1 VELVSFDYPREH
13 STVFAVIMAGGAGTR
28 FWPKSR
34 LKNPKQ
40 FLKLLGKAS
49 LLSDTARRASM
60 LVEPENCF
68 VVTHK
73 QYQDQVNECIPEIAP
88 QNIIFEPENR
98 DTASCV
104 GLAAIKLAKLD
115 PEAMMVVLPSD
126 HYIGHE
132 ETFIKTLQT
141 AVSFAERHEYLMTL
155 GIKPT
160 APKTGYGYICCD
172 DLLGVENGCPI
183 YRVDSFTEKPDPV
196 TALRLI
202 KQGNYL
208 WNSGIF
214 VWKISA
220 ILEAMAKYLPQHYRL
235 LKIIE
240 PFVGTPEEEAVLE
253 KEYQKF
259 PKVSLD
265 YGVMEKAQNICTVRG
280 DFIWD
285 DVGSWSALEK
295 YLPKDERNNTLNGG
309 KHISLDTRGCIIDS
323 EAKLIA
329 TVGVEDLIIIHYE
342 DVMLVCRKD
351 RDQEVKKLVEKLKGL
366 NLDEYL

>member
-1 VELVSFDYPREH
+1 MEEGAGKRH
-13 STVFAVIMAGGAGTR
+13 SAVFAVIMAGGAGTR

-49 LLSDTARRASM
+49 LLSDTVRRASM

-73 QYQDQVNECIPEIAP
+73 QYHGQVFESIPEIP
-88 QNIIFEPENR
+88 PHNVIFEPANR
-98 DTASCV
+98 DTASCI
-104 GLAAIKLAKLD
+104 GLAALKLSKID
-115 PEAMMVVLPSD
+115 PEGIMMILPSD

-132 ETFIKTLQT
+132 KAFMKTLES
-141 AVSFAERHEYLMTL
+141 AIAYAEKHDYLMTL
-155 GIKPT
+155 GIKPDS
-160 APKTGYGYICCD
+160 PQTGYGYICWERI
-172 DLLGVENGCPI
+172 LTVENGYPV
-183 YRVDSFTEKPDPV
+183 YQVQKFTEKPDQG
-196 TALRLI
+196 TALFFL
-202 KQGNYL
+202 KQGTYL

-214 VWKISA
+214 VWKISV
-220 ILEAMAKYLPQHYRL
+220 ILNAMEKYLPELYL
-235 LKIIE
+235 ELEKIE
-240 PFVGTPEEEAVLE
+240 PFMGTPEEGVLLE
-253 KEYQKF
+253 KAYPHF
-259 PKVSLD
+259 PKVSID
-265 YGVMEKAQNICTVRG
+265 YGIMEKADNIGTIPG

-309 KHISLDTRGCIIDS
+309 KHIAIDSRGCIIDS

-329 TVGVEDLIIIHYE
+329 TIGVEDLIIIQSE

-351 RDQEVKKLVEKLKGL
+351 RDQEVKRLVEKLKRYGL
-366 NLDEYL
+366 EEYL

>member
-1 VELVSFDYPREH
+1 MEENEKKRQVS
-13 STVFAVIMAGGAGTR
+13 VFAVIMAGGAGTR

-49 LLSDTARRASM
+49 LLGDTVRRASM
-60 LVEPENCF
+60 LVESEHCF
-68 VVTHK
+68 VLTHK
-73 QYQDQVNECIPEIAP
+73 QYQDQVHESIPEISP
-88 QNIIFEPENR
+88 HNIILEPANR

-104 GLAAIKLAKLD
+104 GLAAIKLAQLD
-115 PEAMMVVLPSD
+115 PEGMMMVLPSD

-132 ETFIKTLQT
+132 TAFIRTLES
-141 AVSFAERHEYLMTL
+141 AIAFAEKYECLMTL
-155 GIKPT
+155 GIKPDS
-160 APKTGYGYICCD
+160 PQTGYGYICCGEI
-172 DLLGVENGCPI
+172 LGVEKGYPV
-183 YRVDSFTEKPDPV
+183 YHVKKFTEKPDQG
-196 TALRLI
+196 TAIHFL

-214 VWKISA
+214 VWKVST
-220 ILEAMAKYLPQHYRL
+220 ILKEIEKHLPELFQK
-235 LKIIE
+235 LKKIE
-240 PFVGTPEEEAVLE
+240 PYLGTDEEKDVLE
-253 KEYQKF
+253 REYQSF
-259 PKVSLD
+259 PKVSID
-265 YGVMEKAQNICTVRG
+265 YGVMEKAENIGTVPG

-309 KHISLDTRGCIIDS
+309 KHIAIDSRGCIIDS

-329 TVGVEDLIIIHYE
+329 TIGVEDLIIIQFE

-351 RDQEVKKLVEKLKGL
+351 RDQEVKRLVEKVKKYGM
-366 NLDEYL
+366 DEYL